1 MSSGTSTD
9 AGWIVTH
16 SGRKVYPLAP
26 EPGMFDLNDIAHALS
41 NTCRFTGHCKKFYS
55 VAQHSVLV
63 AKLVRHQTGS
73 DTLAMQGL
81 LHDATEAYLCDVA
94 RPVKHADGFAFYRE
108 AEDRLWKSLAHAF
121 GVPGTLDDKVK
132 DVDNRLVCN
141 EALTLLTSIPEGWFQ
156 MRPFTEHELWLATDS
171 CTVVPVGPE
180 QAYREFIS
188 LFYKLQEID

>member
-41 NTCRFTGHCKKFYS
+41 NTCRFTGHCKTFYS

-63 AKLVRHQTGS
+63 SKLVRHRTGS
-73 DTLAMQGL
+73 DSLAMQGL

-108 AEDRLWKSLAHAF
+108 AEQRLWESVAQGFGLPAKLAAE
-121 GVPGTLDDKVK
+121 VK

-141 EALTLLTSIPEGWFQ
+141 EALTLLTAIPDGWFQ
-156 MRPFTEHELWLATDS
+156 MRPFTEHEMWLATDS
-171 CTVVPVGPE
+171 NFIVPVGPD
-180 QAYREFIS
+180 QAYRDFIKQ
-188 LFYKLQEID
+188 FYKLQEQD